1 MLNDELEGLFTYH
14 PPHEG
19 QLTRYLA
26 IRSSAL
32 VFAKL
37 INELCPD
44 SREKSLAIT
53 RLQECVQMA
62 NASIAIHEEVPV

>member
-1 MLNDELEGLFTYH
+1 MWHADLDDLFTYH

-19 QLTRYLA
+19 QLDRYLA

-37 INELCPD
+37 LNELCPD

-62 NASIAIHEEVPV
+62 NASIAIHQQVPS